1 LRPDAE
7 ARYAG
12 PTGTQHLFVE
22 VDRGTKRS
30 HALAGQL
37 AQYATYHASSGR
49 DRVIVLLVTTGN
61 ERGWELLRLNETL
74 SERVGMPPLDLL
86 VTTQAEIA
94 ERGVQ
99 AHIWHSTSDPC
110 DLLHTY
116 ISTTQ
121 VSAQQNHK
129 E

>member
-1 LRPDAE
+1 
-7 ARYAG
+7 
-12 PTGTQHLFVE
+12 
-22 VDRGTKRS
+22 
-30 HALAGQL
+30 
-37 AQYATYHASSGR
+37 
-49 DRVIVLLVTTGN
+49 
-61 ERGWELLRLNETL
+61 
-74 SERVGMPPLDLL
+74 MPPLDLL

-121 VSAQQNHK
+121 VSEQQDHI
-129 E
+129 EH